1 MKTVRLPDVLG
12 ALTDH
17 LFDRDDKE
25 HLITEGWN
33 NGTPVMQT
41 TYPLE
46 RRLYQER
53 EHYHHR
59 VYTLMQAA
67 ITSGALIVRDY
78 SGAPI
83 DGAMVF
89 GPKPT
94 GVALCVK
101 LENLQTW
108 LNEWM
113 IPSEVTGF
121 MKNLGSTPTHAP
133 PKSKPGPAKSAMYD
147 EGIRIAPSLW
157 EQMEDAHD
165 TDPRQPRPTIGAL
178 AVELARRFPGTSE
191 KSWEKKKLTK
201 HMLSQRNVTSYN
213 P

>member
-1 MKTVRLPDVLG
+1 METRRLPDVLG

-17 LFDRDDKE
+17 LFDRGDKK

-33 NGTPVMQT
+33 NDTPVMQT
-41 TYPLE
+41 AYPLE
-46 RRLYQER
+46 KRLHQER

-59 VYTLMQAA
+59 VYTLLQSA

-83 DGAMVF
+83 DGVMVF
-89 GPKPT
+89 GPKST
-94 GVALCVK
+94 GLALCVK

-108 LNEWM
+108 LNDWM
-113 IPSEVTGF
+113 IPSEVTLF
-121 MKNLGSTPTHAP
+121 MRKLGSTPTHAP
-133 PKSKPGPAKSAMYD
+133 AKSKPGPAKSAMYD
-147 EGIRIAPSLW
+147 EGIRIAPQLM
-157 EQMEDAHD
+157 QRMEDAYEN
-165 TDPRQPRPTIGAL
+165 DPRQPLPTLGAL

-201 HMLSQRNVTSYN
+201 LMLSQRNVTSYN